1 MTFHTIL
8 HKSEQYIEALRRGRQ
23 LTDALSETINK
34 GITDPDKQVSQSLFH
49 LPNRE
54 CTVPLIIHRFNQG
67 GSMFYTAVSN
77 SVDAP
82 FNFSS
87 NSRNN
92 IWITFTSSLISLI
105 SSLFSWTAIM
115 FSCKSFL
122 RVSVPSSTSLV
133 LSEG

>member
-8 HKSEQYIEALRRGRQ
+8 HKSEQYIEALKRARQ
-23 LTDALSETINK
+23 LTDELSETINR
-34 GITDPDKQVSQSLFH
+34 GIDDPDKQVGYFFH
-49 LPNRE
+49 LLFYIQLFIGL
-54 CTVPLIIHRFNQG
+54 TF
-67 GSMFYTAVSN
+67 MKFYTAVSN

-92 IWITFTSSLISLI
+92 IWISFTSSLMSLI

-122 RVSVPSSTSLV
+122 RVSVPSSTSLF